1 MGRRADRI
9 RLGLLL
15 LAAFLLAPGQVLAQ
29 GPKDTPPLPGPL
41 GYVSDYAGV
50 LDEDWR
56 TRIRSVCQDL
66 ERKTGVEMVVV
77 TVGDLA
83 GYPTAQAYAGAL
95 YKRWGVGTAQQEY
108 GALILLSVKEGQVA
122 LTLGRNL
129 SLVVPSSVLEQI
141 AATSLQPA
149 VRDARYGEGLYRA
162 AVVLASAAQDL
173 RVGGLS
179 RAHSRG
185 LGVFMTSLVGAAVLF
200 FLWWISRPD
209 LRHPYGRIR
218 RGEFWGSGQGG
229 FGGQYGGFGG
239 GTGGEG
245 WR

>member
-1 MGRRADRI
+1 MGR
-9 RLGLLL
+9 LGFGVLCLAAL
-15 LAAFLLAPGQVLAQ
+15 LAAPGPVLAQ
-29 GPKDTPPLPGPL
+29 GEQEKPPLPGPL
-41 GYVSDYAGV
+41 GYVSDHAGV
-50 LDEDWR
+50 LDADWR
-56 TRIRSVCQDL
+56 ARIRSVCQDL

-95 YKRWGVGTAQQEY
+95 YKQWGVGTAQQEY

-129 SLVVPSSVLEQI
+129 SLIVPASVLQDI
-141 AATSLQPA
+141 AAKSLQPA
-149 VRDARYGEGLYRA
+149 VRDAQYGEGLYRA
-162 AVVLASAAQDL
+162 AVVLATSAQHL
-173 RVGGLS
+173 RVGTLS

-185 LGVFMTSLVGAAVLF
+185 LGIFMTGLIGVAVLF

-239 GTGGEG
+239 GAGGEG
-245 WR
+245 WT